1 MIGDLEVD
9 DLQRSAM
16 SVTSLLQMMDNLQ
29 IRQEEIV
36 VCFCTL
42 VMHGDFLT

>member
-16 SVTSLLQMMDNLQ
+16 SVTSLLQMMDSLQ

-42 VMHGDFLT
+42 AMHGAFLT